1 MFSIIQFIRVVTL
14 LTVHMLLLALP
25 IGAEAIEALKKK
37 PTPID
42 FNDVL
47 PPEKQQMAKTDRPAI
62 RIAVAAMIS
71 PQFTYRYYI
80 ELLNLIGRKVNRD
93 VVFIQK
99 KTYAEVNQMLKG
111 KELDLAFVCSGPY
124 VSGKKDFGM
133 EIIAVPVCHGV
144 TVYYSY
150 FIASTASEIETVDDL
165 KGKTF
170 AFTDPLSN
178 TGYLVPCYYLNKRN
192 ESPERFFGKTFF
204 THSHDNSIQAVA
216 TGMADG
222 AAVDSLIFEFMLS
235 QKLQDMKT
243 VRVIEKSPP
252 FGIPPIVVHP
262 SMDQRLKNQLKAIF
276 LSIHET
282 LEGKKILGNLMIDR
296 FIEGNDKMYDSVR
309 ELQTFLRQKTK

>member
-1 MFSIIQFIRVVTL
+1 MPFIFQFMRVVTL
-14 LTVHMLLLALP
+14 ISVPLFLIALP
-25 IGAEAIEALKKK
+25 ISAEAMEKK
-37 PTPID
+37 PKRID

-47 PPEKQQMAKTDRPAI
+47 PQKNQQMTDTARPVI

-71 PQFTYRYYI
+71 PQYTYRYYI
-80 ELLNLIGRKVNRD
+80 ELLNLIGREINRE
-93 VVFIQK
+93 VIFIQK
-99 KTYAEVNQMLKG
+99 KTYGEVNQMLKG

-124 VSGKKDFGM
+124 VSGKEDFGM

-150 FIASTASEIETVDDL
+150 FISSKTSGIEAVDDL

-178 TGYLVPCYYLNKRN
+178 TGYLVPTYYLIKRN

-216 TGMADG
+216 NGVADG

-235 QKLQDMKT
+235 QKLPDMKN

-252 FGIPPIVVHP
+252 YGIPPIVVHP
-262 SMDQRLKNQLKAIF
+262 SMNQRLKNKLKAIF
-276 LSIHET
+276 LSIHKT
-282 LEGKKILGNLMIDR
+282 PEGKKILENLMIDR
-296 FIEGNDKMYDSVR
+296 FIKGDDKMYDSVR
-309 ELQTFLRQKTK
+309 ELQNFLKLKTK